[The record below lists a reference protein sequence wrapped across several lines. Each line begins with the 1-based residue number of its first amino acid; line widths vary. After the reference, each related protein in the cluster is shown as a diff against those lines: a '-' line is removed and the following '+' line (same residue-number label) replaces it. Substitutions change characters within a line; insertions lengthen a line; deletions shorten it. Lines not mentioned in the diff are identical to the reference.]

1 MLTAGNASQ
10 FAEEWIAAWN
20 NHDLDRIVA
29 HYADDII
36 FSSPLVASVGG
47 VASGTL
53 SGREELRVYFKAALS
68 KFPSL
73 RFELRT
79 VFHGT
84 DALTIVYKSVNDLLA
99 AETML
104 LSEDFQV
111 KRVWAQYD
119 KQ

>member
-1 MLTAGNASQ
+1 MLEAGNAIQ
-10 FAEEWIAAWN
+10 FAEEWIEAWN
-20 NHDLDRIVA
+20 HHDLDRIVA
-29 HYADDII
+29 HYSDDVI

-47 VASGTL
+47 VATGIL
-53 SGREELRVYFKAALS
+53 NGREELRVYFKAALS

-84 DALTIVYKSVNDLLA
+84 DALTIIYKSVNDLLA
-99 AETML
+99 AETMV
-104 LSEDFQV
+104 LSDDFRV

-119 KQ
+119 K